1 MFDNIAAKIDTVK
14 VSEEKDVA
22 EKLGHPRQVLIK
34 FLSGWDHPVFN
45 DRN

>member
-1 MFDNIAAKIDTVK
+1 MCDNIGAKIDTVK
-14 VSEEKDVA
+14 VKPEKDVV

-34 FLSGWDHPVFN
+34 SLSGWDHPVFN